1 MKIVLFCFCVLTM
14 SLFALSQLFSGGQKN
29 FRIKDALKNMK
40 LRSLIKVHGTHRK
53 KMAAPIEAD
62 ELKASVFGIEIL
74 SVFTVY

>member
-1 MKIVLFCFCVLTM
+1 
-14 SLFALSQLFSGGQKN
+14 
-29 FRIKDALKNMK
+29 MK

-74 SVFTVY
+74 SVFTVYWTMSFAFF